1 MKKEIKTPYE
11 IRLEFAANT
20 ENPSRLFYSFAEMIK
35 SINNLD
41 VTIATSVNTSI
52 SSKVYLDDVEKG
64 SIIARL
70 WNELI
75 VNDDEKIDDINPIDS
90 TVIGEFI
97 EESRNKSLDFISKGK
112 SSMEDLSSLS
122 QEIVEIAKEKGIE
135 DTFNF
140 SKPNVLNLAKAINEV
155 GNSTKELNKDE
166 TFYIKSP
173 NIEATGIKNGNS
185 TIDIESVEDL
195 LTEEEI
201 VNESTVYYKIKRPDF
216 LTDSQWDF
224 KLGNKTVKAKIL
236 DTKWLDDFHN
246 GKVIV
251 VPGDSLKVNI
261 RSTQKFNK
269 NRYLISEKTEIINVI
284 DVNRN
289 S

>member
-1 MKKEIKTPYE
+1 MKKEIKNPFE
-11 IRLEFAANT
+11 IKLEFAANT

-41 VTIATSVNTSI
+41 TTIAKSVNTSI

-64 SIIARL
+64 SIIAKL

-75 VNDDEKIDDINPIDS
+75 VNEDEKIDDIESNDS
-90 TVIGEFI
+90 IREFI

-112 SSMEDLSSLS
+112 SSMEDLSNLT
-122 QEIVEIAKEKGIE
+122 QEIVDVAKNKGIE
-135 DTFNF
+135 DSFHF
-140 SKPNVLNLAKAINEV
+140 AEPNALDLAKALNGV
-155 GNSTKELNKDE
+155 GNSTKELNKNE

-173 NIEATGIKNGNS
+173 NTEVRGIKNDNPI
-185 TIDIESVEDL
+185 IDIESVENL

-201 VNESTVYYKIKRPDF
+201 INESTVYYKIKRPDF
-216 LTDSQWDF
+216 LTDSQWEF
-224 KLGNKTVKAKIL
+224 KLGTKTIKAKIL
-236 DTKWLDDFHN
+236 DEKWLEDFHN
-246 GKVIV
+246 GNVIV

-261 RSTQKFNK
+261 KNSQKFNK
-269 NRYLISEKTEIINVI
+269 HRYLISEKTEIINV
-284 DVNRN
+284 VEVRRN